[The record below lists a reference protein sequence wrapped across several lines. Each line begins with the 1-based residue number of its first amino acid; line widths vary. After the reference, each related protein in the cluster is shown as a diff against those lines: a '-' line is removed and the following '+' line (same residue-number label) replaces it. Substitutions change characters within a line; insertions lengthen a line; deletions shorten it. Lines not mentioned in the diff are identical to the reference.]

1 MLPLVRINK
10 LYSFERKRCQLPGP
24 WLGIFLVIYLN
35 ILWITEIIFKKLAF
49 SSISKILHSKPRII
63 LAMTKITEINFE
75 MTKNLRSDFDIWLKF
90 FSEKINAAATEG
102 ALGKDRTSVFFLSQ
116 FLLSFGS
123 LFEIRKSDKHT
134 GLVITN
140 FIYI

>member
-1 MLPLVRINK
+1 MLLLVRITK

-24 WLGIFLVIYLN
+24 WLGIFLVICLN
-35 ILWITEIIFKKLAF
+35 ILWIPEIIFKKLAF

-63 LAMTKITEINFE
+63 LAMTKMTEINFE
-75 MTKNLRSDFDIWLKF
+75 MTKTLRSDFDIWLKF
-90 FSEKINAAATEG
+90 LSEKINAAATEQWEKIE
-102 ALGKDRTSVFFLSQ
+102 LLFPFISQ